1 MIGLNYP
8 KMALKNF
15 INLCLMVIL
24 GLLFTSFS
32 LKVKNTRPN
41 IVVVL
46 VDDMRW
52 DEYGKAGH
60 PYLKTPNI
68 DWLVSQ
74 GVSFDNAFAT
84 TPLCSPSRANF
95 LTGQYAHTNGIVDN
109 TSRNEQSHRLKTFP
123 LALHQSG
130 YETAF
135 IGKWHMGNDDTP
147 RPGFDR
153 WVSLKGQ
160 GEAVDPSLN
169 IDGTQKKVQGYV
181 SDILTDYSLEF
192 IAKKRKNPFMLYL
205 SHKAL
210 HPNMQQHDD
219 GSIIEIAGGGFIPAA
234 RHDGEYANKVFAKR
248 PNFGVTPTDKPALM
262 RKIGNLPL
270 LSENTATDEPTI
282 QKRSEMLLAIDESL
296 GKIIKS
302 LTKINQLN
310 NTIIVFTSDH
320 GYFYGEHGLSEERRL
335 AYEETI
341 RIPLI
346 IHYPKIISKNTRLDP
361 MVLSI
366 DLAPTLLQMADL
378 TPSKDIEGTSF
389 LPLLKGSKNHW
400 RSSFLI
406 EYNSDTVF
414 PRMLNM
420 GYKAVRTTQYKY
432 IQYTELKNMDELY
445 DLYSDPY
452 EMQNIISK
460 PEAASI
466 LKDMKR
472 DLNLLLN
479 K

>member
-1 MIGLNYP
+1 MSIKIFSAFNVSI
-8 KMALKNF
+8 F
-15 INLCLMVIL
+15 L
-24 GLLFTSFS
+24 GFLLLSCS
-32 LKVKNTRPN
+32 LKVKKLRPN

-68 DWLVSQ
+68 DWLISQ
-74 GVSFDNAFAT
+74 GVSFKNAFVT

-95 LTGQYAHTNGIVDN
+95 LTGQYAHTHGILDN
-109 TSRNEQSHRLKTFP
+109 TSRNEQSHKLKTFP

-135 IGKWHMGNDDTP
+135 IGKWHMGNDDSP

-160 GEAVDPSLN
+160 GEAIDPNLN
-169 IDGTQKKVQGYV
+169 IDVTQEKVNGYV
-181 SDILTDYSLEF
+181 TDVLTDYSLMF
-192 IAKKRKNPFMLYL
+192 IAKERKKPFMLYL

-210 HPNMQQHDD
+210 HPNMKQRDD

-234 RHDGEYANKVFAKR
+234 RHDGKYSNDIFIKR
-248 PNFGVTPTDKPALM
+248 PNYGKTPIDKPALM

-270 LSENTATDEPTI
+270 LSENTVTDEPTI
-282 QKRSEMLLAIDESL
+282 RKRSEMLLAIDESL

-302 LTKINQLN
+302 LEKINQLN

-335 AYEETI
+335 AYEETV

-346 IHYPKIISKNTRLDP
+346 IHYPNKIAKNIHLDP

-366 DLAPTLLQMADL
+366 DLAPTLLEMASL
-378 TPSKDIEGTSF
+378 TPSKDIEGKSF
-389 LPLLKGSKNHW
+389 LPLLEGKTNQW

-420 GYKAVRTTQYKY
+420 GYKAVRTIRYKY
-432 IQYTELKNMDELY
+432 IQYNDLKNMDELY
-445 DLYSDPY
+445 DLQADPF
-452 EMQNIISK
+452 ELQNIISN
-460 PEAASI
+460 PDAASI
-466 LKDMKR
+466 LKDTKR
-472 DLNLLLN
+472 ELASLMQ